1 MKGFV
6 FSMDEK
12 NQKMHKTIFHTTEKS
27 NFILN
32 MTYEQFNKFASYS
45 LIIGFIILSVISC
58 ATELIAC
65 KASTIG
71 TKGGPLWEDFENSEF
86 IYSIF
91 HDWRALPSFALAVV
105 GILGASIF
113 IIALIK
119 QTLTKKQIIP
129 CIAVLVMFIFMYI
142 SSLNSF
148 SGIPDYTWFLGYR
161 FSRYEGFMTYLSYML
176 IFLGGISIS
185 DKAAVKRIFDA
196 FIIIISVQC
205 IWSALQWIPSFPGFY
220 HSLMYEANSNLN
232 LPSGTTGSPIFL
244 VSLLSVGLSIALAGS
259 CSDKSDKRRLLYKIA
274 IVPFAFFMIK
284 TQTLMG
290 LISATVITVTFF
302 IITIISK
309 KKKSAEFKPYV
320 SLLLMIGG
328 FAAALLIIF
337 ITGFKI
343 YDGSIMWQD
352 GFKRLYSFGEYR
364 FKEDHPFEI
373 DNISSLYSYLWDKAF
388 EYIKKFPV
396 IGVGPD
402 GFIIPQ
408 MDPDPGLML
417 SGYKPDFTFDR
428 PYNEYL
434 FYAASFGIPFC
445 ISFVAA
451 IVYSLVNAVKQ
462 AAKFF
467 SQKTDWIFCAVLI
480 SIVSYIFISVINTSS
495 PTVSPFIWLILGISC
510 SSLKKSEE
518 QKVHG

>member
-1 MKGFV
+1 
-6 FSMDEK
+6 MDEK
-12 NQKMHKTIFHTTEKS
+12 KQKMHKTIFHTTEKS

-71 TKGGPLWEDFENSEF
+71 TTEGYPMWENYESSEF
-86 IYSIF
+86 IYSIL
-91 HDWRALPSFALAVV
+91 HDWRALPSFTLAVI

-119 QTLTKKQIIP
+119 QTLTKKQLIP

-148 SGIPDYTWFLGYR
+148 SGVPDYTWFLGYR
-161 FSRYEGFMTYLSYML
+161 FGRYEGFMTYLSYML
-176 IFLGGISIS
+176 VFLGGISIS

-205 IWSALQWIPSFPGFY
+205 IWSALQFLPSFPEFY
-220 HSLMYEANSNLN
+220 GSLRYETKTDFY
-232 LPSGTTGSPIFL
+232 LPSGATGSPVFL

-259 CSDKSDKRRLLYKIA
+259 CYDKSAKRRLFYKIA
-274 IVPFAFFMIK
+274 IIPFAFFIIK
-284 TQTLMG
+284 TQTLIG
-290 LISATVITVTFF
+290 LISAAVITVTFF
-302 IITIISK
+302 IVAIISK
-309 KKKSAEFKPYV
+309 KKKSADFKPFL
-320 SLLLMIGG
+320 SFLLMIIG
-328 FAAALLIIF
+328 FAAALSIMF
-337 ITGFKI
+337 IDGFTL
-343 YDGSIMWQD
+343 YDGSIIWQD
-352 GFKRLYSFGEYR
+352 GFRRLYSFGEYR
-364 FKEDHPFEI
+364 FRDNPFEI
-373 DNISSLYSYLWDKAF
+373 DSISSLYSYLWDKAF
-388 EYIKKFPV
+388 EFIKKFPV
-396 IGVGPD
+396 TGVGPD
-402 GFIIPQ
+402 SFIIPQ
-408 MDPDPGLML
+408 MDHTQGLMI

-445 ISFVAA
+445 ISFITAV
-451 IVYSLVNAVKQ
+451 VYALVSAVKQ

-467 SQKTDWIFCAVLI
+467 SEKADWIFCAVFL
-480 SIVSYIFISVINTSS
+480 SIVSYIFISFINTSA

-510 SSLKKSEE
+510 STLKKPEE
-518 QKVHG
+518 QKVNA